1 MPDQKNPT
9 QLKSALVFGAMYVLV
24 LFALAVAKQYLGNQ
38 GLFMV
43 SALSG
48 LTEMDA
54 ITLST
59 AKMSLQDPS
68 VMQTGWQLIV
78 VAVMAN
84 MATKT
89 ALAGIL
95 GGRRLFWLMLALF
108 AIPALGG
115 AAMLR
120 FW

>member
-1 MPDQKNPT
+1 
-9 QLKSALVFGAMYVLV
+9 
-24 LFALAVAKQYLGNQ
+24 
-38 GLFMV
+38 MV

-59 AKMSLQDPS
+59 AKMSLQDPKILH
-68 VMQTGWQLIV
+68 TGWQLIV
-78 VAVMAN
+78 VAIMAN
-84 MATKT
+84 MVSKA

-108 AIPALGG
+108 AVPMIGG
-115 AAMLR
+115 SAILWM
-120 FW
+120 W